1 MKLTVKDRV
10 TISVLGV
17 AALTMVLGIVSWT
30 SLREFRIGGGISQGL
45 QKRSDLLQD
54 AAPPPLFYV
63 EAGLNLH
70 QVALTRDSLL
80 RQQIWSEYQSRRDDF
95 RASLNHYDSIFSGDA
110 SMLARIHS
118 VAAPILELQRAVD
131 DSFSPMVLR
140 GDREGMERFLEGSFA
155 PAYRLHDSLNIALI
169 ADLDRVNRS
178 QTEDALER
186 SNSRVRLVM
195 GLLVLALF
203 LMTVIILYVR
213 SKLSQAV
220 VNERVVENAPV
231 NIILCGMDLKI
242 FYANNRSIETLRKL
256 EDVMPCKAGEI
267 LGKCIDIFHEIPEHA
282 RSILKD
288 PRNLPHTATLRVGEH
303 WMDQLITAV
312 NDERGRHIGFML
324 TWSLVTDAVNLRE
337 RTRRLRQDVADKVV
351 ELSTAVAEMNGTSG
365 RIDQGAV
372 AIAEQTGV
380 SSAAWDRVNGGL
392 QQVASGT
399 EEMSATVSEIA
410 RNVAEVSTVA
420 TRAGTLVELVNR
432 RVGELGASSQGVDKV
447 IGVISGI
454 AEQTKLLAL
463 NATIEAARAGEAG
476 KGFAVVAGEV
486 KSLAKQTSKATEE
499 TGAMIEAI
507 QRDVQASVEAIEAVS
522 KVVLQI
528 KDLQGS
534 VAAAVEEQN
543 ATTAEIARSVG
554 MSARESQSVA
564 DSFRKLEEVSKAGSE
579 SATQSRTTASHLD
592 HLAQGLATAMQEFSD

>member
-30 SLREFRIGGGISQGL
+30 SLREFRIGGPISQGL

-70 QVALTRDSLL
+70 QVALTGDSLRRL
-80 RQQIWSEYQSRRDDF
+80 QIWTEYRGRRDDF
-95 RASLNHYDSIFSGDA
+95 RASLSHYDSVFSGDSA
-110 SMLARIHS
+110 MLARIHS
-118 VAAPILELQRAVD
+118 VAAPIIALQREVD
-131 DSFSPMVLR
+131 DSFSPMVFR

-155 PAYRLHDSLNIALI
+155 PAYRLHDSLNIELI

-178 QTEDALER
+178 QTDEALR
-186 SNSRVRLVM
+186 LSNTRVRLVL
-195 GLLVLALF
+195 GLLLASLF
-203 LMTVIILYVR
+203 LMVVGFLYMR
-213 SKLSQAV
+213 SKLTSAV
-220 VNERVVENAPV
+220 VNERLVENAPV
-231 NIILCGMDLKI
+231 NILLCDRELRI
-242 FYANNRSIETLRKL
+242 TYANPRSIETLKQV
-256 EDVMPCKAGEI
+256 EAAMPCKADEI
-267 LGKCIDIFHEIPEHA
+267 MGKSIDIFHKLPEHD

-288 PRNLPHTATLRVGEH
+288 SKNLPHKATIRIGEH
-303 WMDQLITAV
+303 WMEQLITAV
-312 NDERGRHIGFML
+312 LDERGRHIGSML

-337 RTRRLRQDVADKVV
+337 RTRRLRQEVADKVV

-564 DSFRKLEEVSKAGSE
+564 DSFRKLEEVSKVGSE